1 MQKLVILDR
10 TGIRLKI
17 CPCYADITIRKEIS
31 ANATIKWGWHGMS
44 VKGIHPVSGKQVEYS
59 TVVRGGRSYTQPKDQ
74 AEGGISQSTGNPKM
88 PSSPTLAGSSSA
100 DIVDAVEHLN
110 AAVDIFN
117 KGLHF
122 RIHEDTEQ
130 IVVEVINKE
139 SGEVIRQIPP
149 EYVLDVLAKIDELLG
164 VFIDE
169 RA

>member
-1 MQKLVILDR
+1 MNAA
-10 TGIRLKI
+10 IR
-17 CPCYADITIRKEIS
+17 
-31 ANATIKWGWHGMS
+31 WGWRGMS

-59 TVVRGGRSYTQPKDQ
+59 AVVRGGGPYTQPKGQ
-74 AEGGISQSTGNPKM
+74 AEGGTSQSRGNPKM
-88 PSSPTLAGSSSA
+88 PGSSKLAGSSSGEIA
-100 DIVDAVEHLN
+100 DAVAHLN

-122 RIHEDTEQ
+122 RIHEDTER

-149 EYVLDVLAKIDELLG
+149 EYILDVLAKIDALLG